1 MICLTI
7 TKTWSLG
14 IDLDERIR
22 NSSEKNKY
30 VRKGILFQTSV
41 SCFRG
46 QKALAIPRQM
56 QRTCLCNFLK
66 CKPFYMILITPITAT
81 FLCCP
86 CFFPFSVSIAVSFLR
101 TETLGA
107 SRSFGGSDI
116 LYQLTLLPLYQFY
129 NCAQKLHKM
138 ELDNLEPKYH
148 SKT

>member
-56 QRTCLCNFLK
+56 
-66 CKPFYMILITPITAT
+66 
-81 FLCCP
+81 
-86 CFFPFSVSIAVSFLR
+86 
-101 TETLGA
+101 
-107 SRSFGGSDI
+107 
-116 LYQLTLLPLYQFY
+116 
-129 NCAQKLHKM
+129 
-138 ELDNLEPKYH
+138 
-148 SKT
+148 